1 LIGLLVRGGLEARAA
16 YGEGGRGYGPA
27 LSVPAHRRRGL
38 SRSVGD
44 LLKWRGGRDGMDA
57 FRATTEQSLVDLN
70 NKLDFVVKL
79 LWGTIGTVL
88 TGVVLLIVQIYLAT
102 HGVHGAKP

>member
-1 LIGLLVRGGLEARAA
+1 MATYEE
-16 YGEGGRGYGPA
+16 EGGGY
-27 LSVPAHRRRGL
+27 VPSLPILADRQRGL

-102 HGVHGAKP
+102 HGVHGAKQ